1 MLVQIIALTLPVE
14 KLFLQADVPPVLKVT
29 LLMQGIFVWHWYFF
43 ISRILPFVRPPMALS
58 LQFLSPV
65 FYPCFTQRNFLNS
78 TTSVSFMLSAT
89 MSFSMFWSVPLVTK
103 LSACLKNDFTL
114 FQSPFELSSPVL
126 SVFWHL
132 PSPAGCFQPAVIWEP
147 SYKVFHLSFSETLLM
162 NLL

>member
-1 MLVQIIALTLPVE
+1 MLVQIIVWTLPVE
-14 KLFLQADVPPVLKVT
+14 KLFLQANVPPVLKVT
-29 LLMQGIFVWHWYFF
+29 SLMQGIFVWHWYFSISSIFSF
-43 ISRILPFVRPPMALS
+43 IKPPVALS

-65 FYPCFTQRNFLNS
+65 FYPRFAQRNFLNS

-89 MSFSMFWSVPLVTK
+89 MSFSMFWAVH
-103 LSACLKNDFTL
+103 FTL

-147 SYKVFHLSFSETLLM
+147 TYEVFHLSFYETLLI